1 MSEKIVIFGYGP
13 GGHSLTERLV
23 AEGRRPLI
31 TQRKRP
37 KDLPPGVDF
46 MASDVLDA
54 AAVQAVTR
62 SATHIVITIGFE
74 YSTAVWRQS
83 WPVAMTNLLKAA
95 RETGAK
101 TLFFDNLYMYG
112 PQNAPISETTPYAR
126 WGGKPA
132 VRRAISE
139 QWQTAAAKGEVVMS
153 ALRVPDFYG
162 PGVSNSHLGDLVF
175 GRLAQGKPAQLIA
188 PPDTPHDFAYIPDV
202 ARAMALLLDL
212 PAAEYGQVW
221 HMPSA
226 PTRTPR
232 QLIALG
238 AEALGTPARIQA
250 IPQSLLPVLGLV
262 TPFMRELH
270 DMRFLFDRPYHID
283 GRKLTQRFGFEVTP
297 FEVGIAQTALSY
309 GRVAAPGAA

>member
-13 GGHSLTERLV
+13 GGRSLTERLV

-31 TQRKRP
+31 TQRSRP

-54 AAVQAVTR
+54 AAVLAVTR
-62 SATHIVITIGFE
+62 GATHIAITIGFE
-74 YSTAVWRQS
+74 YSTPVWRKS
-83 WPVAMTNLLKAA
+83 WPVAMTNLLNAA

-112 PQNAPISETTPYAR
+112 PQDEPISETTPYSS

-132 VRRAISE
+132 VRRAISD
-139 QWQTAAAKGEVVMS
+139 QWQAAVAKGEVVMS

-175 GRLAQGKPAQLIA
+175 GRLAQGKPAQLVA
-188 PPDTPHDFAYIPDV
+188 SPDTLHDFAYIPDV
-202 ARAMALLLDL
+202 ARAMAFLLDL

-226 PTRTPR
+226 PTRTLR

-238 AEALGTPARIQA
+238 AEALGQPARIQA
-250 IPQSLLPVLGLV
+250 IPQSLLPVLGFV
-262 TPFMRELH
+262 TPLMRELH
-270 DMRFLFDRPYHID
+270 DMRFQFDRPYHID
-283 GRKLTQRFGFEVTP
+283 GRKLTRRFGFEVTP
-297 FEVGIAQTALSY
+297 FEVGIPQTALSY
-309 GRVAAPGAA
+309 GRAVTPIPS

>member
-13 GGHSLTERLV
+13 GGRSLTERLV

-31 TQRKRP
+31 TQRSRP

-62 SATHIVITIGFE
+62 DATHIVITIGFE

-83 WPVAMTNLLKAA
+83 WPVAMTNLLNAA

-112 PQNAPISETTPYAR
+112 PQDGPISETTPYAR

-139 QWQTAAAKGEVVMS
+139 QWQMASAKGEVVMS

-175 GRLAQGKPAQLIA
+175 GRLAQGKPAQMVA
-188 PPDTPHDFAYIPDV
+188 SPDMLHDFAYIPDV

-212 PAAEYGQVW
+212 PVAEYGQGW

-226 PTRTPR
+226 PTRTLR

-238 AEALGTPARIQA
+238 AEALGQPARIQA

-283 GRKLTQRFGFEVTP
+283 GRKLTQRFGFEITP
-297 FEVGIAQTALSY
+297 FEVGIPQTALSY
-309 GRVAAPGAA
+309 R

>member
-13 GGHSLTERLV
+13 GGRSLTERLI
-23 AEGRRPLI
+23 AAGRQPI
-31 TQRKRP
+31 VTQRSRP

-46 MASDVLDA
+46 VATDVRDA
-54 AAVQAVTR
+54 AAVQAVSR
-62 SATHIVITIGFE
+62 GASHIVVTVGFP
-74 YSTAVWRQS
+74 YSTRVWRQS
-83 WPVAMTNLLKAA
+83 WPIAMTHLLAAA
-95 RETGAK
+95 RATGAK

-112 PQNAPISETTPYAR
+112 PQNGPISETTPYAR

-139 QWQTAAAKGEVVMS
+139 QWQTAVAKGEVLMS

-175 GRLAQGKPAQLIA
+175 GRLAQGKPAQIVA
-188 PPDTPHDFAYIPDV
+188 PPDMPHDFAYIPDV
-202 ARAMALLLDL
+202 ARAMERLLDL
-212 PAAEYGQVW
+212 PEAEYGQVW

-226 PTRTPR
+226 PTRTLR
-232 QLIALG
+232 DLITIGARTLG
-238 AEALGTPARIQA
+238 QKPKIQA
-250 IPQSLLPVLGLV
+250 VPPGLFPVLGLV

-283 GRKLTQRFGFEVTP
+283 GGKLTRRFGFEVTP
-297 FEVGIAQTALSY
+297 FEVGVPEAARSY
-309 GRVAAPGAA
+309 RQ